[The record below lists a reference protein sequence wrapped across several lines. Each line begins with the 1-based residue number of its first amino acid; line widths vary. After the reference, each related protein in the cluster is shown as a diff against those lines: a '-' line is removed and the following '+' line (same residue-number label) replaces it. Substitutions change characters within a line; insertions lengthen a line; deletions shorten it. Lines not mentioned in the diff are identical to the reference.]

1 MSFPEPTERRA
12 EWGLMLIFAIL
23 SLGIVVGGAFYYRQ
37 YERQFRAAAEH
48 QLAAIAELKVGELAQ
63 YRKERM
69 EDAAVFFENTAFSGL
84 VRRFL
89 DHPEDAD
96 AQQQI
101 QEWIVKCT
109 ATDQYDLGCLFDPQ
123 GVIRMSIPAG
133 RPPIASDVSQHIPEV
148 LRLNRVSFQD
158 FHRNEHDHRV
168 YLTLLVPILN
178 GPDHSQA
185 LGVLALRINPETY
198 LYPFIR
204 RWPAPSPSA
213 ETLLVRREGNTAL
226 FLNELKFQTNTALNL
241 RIPLE
246 KTNVAAV
253 EAVLGQ
259 EGIVESRDY
268 RGVPVLA
275 ALRAI
280 PDSPWSLVARRDA
293 AEVFAPMRDRLWQ
306 VVVMICV
313 LLFGSGACVG
323 LVWRQQRSRF
333 YQAQYESAE
342 ALRRSETKFRT
353 VADWTYDMETW
364 RGPDGRFLYVSPS
377 AERITG
383 YRAEEFLADPELTL
397 KITHSDDLAKVTEH
411 HQKVSQPGNDV
422 CSMDFRILTR
432 RGEERWINHHCQPVY
447 DADGRWL
454 GQRSGNRD
462 ITERKQI
469 EEKLRQLSIAV
480 EQSPASIVITD
491 RAGDIEYVNPKFVNV
506 TGYTLAEALGKN
518 PRILK
523 SGEKGPEAYRE
534 LWQTITA
541 GKEWS
546 GEFHNKKK
554 NGELYWEIASISP
567 IRDLAGRITH
577 YVAVKEDIT
586 ARKQTEAERDRLIHD
601 LQDALANVKS
611 LSGLLPICAGCKKI
625 RDDKG
630 YWSQVESYIQKHS
643 EVRFSHGMCPDCLKK
658 WYPDLVESG
667 LGNQP
672 QEAP

>member
-1 MSFPEPTERRA
+1 MSIPEPTERRA
-12 EWGLMLIFAIL
+12 DWGLMLIFAIL
-23 SLGIVVGGAFYYRQ
+23 SLGIVVGGTFYYRH

-133 RPPIASDVSQHIPEV
+133 RPPIASDVSQRIPEV

-204 RWPAPSPSA
+204 RWPAPSLTA

-397 KITHSDDLAKVTEH
+397 KITHPDDLARVTEH
-411 HQKVSQPGNDV
+411 HQKVSRPGNDV
-422 CSMDFRILTR
+422 CGMDFRILTR

-462 ITERKQI
+462 ITERKQM
-469 EEKLRQLSIAV
+469 EEKLRELSWAV

-491 RAGDIEYVNPKFVNV
+491 RAGDMEYVNPKFVNV

-534 LWQTITA
+534 LWQTITT
-541 GKEWS
+541 GKEWR

-554 NGELYWEIASISP
+554 NGELYWESASISP

-643 EVRFSHGMCPDCLKK
+643 EARFSHGMCPDCLKK